1 MHFVRN
7 SEREKMIQTKYKTN
21 NCGELNLNNLN
32 QEITLS
38 GWVACVRD
46 LGGIIFIELR
56 DRTGLFQLVSD
67 PQINPHVHSTF
78 EKLRN
83 EFVVT
88 VKGKVTRRPE
98 ETYNEKYATGQVE
111 MYPDF
116 IEILSEAKV
125 LPFTLEDDNVSEDI
139 RLKYRYLDI
148 RREKTLQNLT
158 LRHKIV
164 TATRNYFNSKD
175 FLEVETPMLINTTP
189 EGARDYL
196 VPSRVHEGKFYALP
210 QSPQIFKQLLMVGG
224 IERYYQIAK
233 CFRDEDLRADR
244 QPEFTQ
250 IDIEMSF
257 AEQEDIINLVEGLL
271 VDAFKEAGIEIKA
284 PFVQMTYKE
293 AMKNYGSD
301 RPDTRFDLKLFNV
314 TDIMQASTFEAFK
327 SVIADGGT
335 VRAIRIPG
343 IANYSRKDMDDVR
356 NLAISFGAKG
366 LAWVTYME
374 DGEVKSPV
382 FKFLTEEQ
390 IAELQK
396 RSGADK
402 GDIVF
407 FVADKPKVVF
417 DVLGRFRLYFG
428 KKLGLIDE
436 SKHNLLWVID
446 FPMFEY
452 SEEDERY
459 VAVHHPFT
467 SPNLEDVDKME
478 TDPANCR
485 SIAYDIIY
493 NGNEL
498 GGGSV
503 RIHSS
508 EVQERVFNALG
519 FSKEEVQKKF
529 GFMLNAFK
537 YGTPPHAGLAIG
549 LDRLIALLAKTE
561 SIRDV
566 IAFPKNSNAKC
577 LMTDAPAEASIQ
589 QLRELHLKSTVTKH

>member
-1 MHFVRN
+1 M
-7 SEREKMIQTKYKTN
+7 ETKFKN
-21 NCGELNLNNLN
+21 HNCGELNLDNLD
-32 QEITLS
+32 QEYRLA
-38 GWVACVRD
+38 GWVSCVRD
-46 LGGIIFIELR
+46 LGGIIFVELR
-56 DRTGLFQLVSD
+56 DRTGYLQLVSD
-67 PQINPHVHSTF
+67 PQINPQVHSTF

-83 EFVVT
+83 EYVVT
-88 VKGKVTRRPE
+88 VKGKITRRPE

-111 MYPDF
+111 MYPES
-116 IEILSEAKV
+116 IEILSESKV
-125 LPFTLEDDNVSEDI
+125 LPFVLEDENVSEDV

-148 RREKTLQNLT
+148 RNQKMLHNLMT
-158 LRHKIV
+158 RHNIV
-164 TATRNYFNSKD
+164 AAARNYMNSQG
-175 FLEVETPMLINTTP
+175 FLEIETPILNKTTP

-196 VPSRVHEGKFYALP
+196 VPSRVQEGKFFALP

-224 IERYYQIAK
+224 IEKYYQVAR

-257 AEQEDIINLVEGLL
+257 VEQKDVISVVEGLI
-271 VDAFKEAGIEIKA
+271 VETFKAAGVEVKP
-284 PFVQMTYKE
+284 PFIQMPWQE
-293 AMKNYGSD
+293 AMDRFGSD
-301 RPDTRFDLKLFNV
+301 KPDTRFGLELFDV
-314 TDIMQASTFEAFK
+314 SDIMEASTFEAFK
-327 SVIADGGT
+327 AVIREGGT

-374 DGEVKSPV
+374 NGEVKSPV

-390 IAELQK
+390 IKELQE
-396 RSGADK
+396 RSGAEK

-407 FVADKPKVVF
+407 FVADKPKVVY

-436 SKHNLLWVID
+436 NKHNLLWVVD
-446 FPMFEY
+446 FPMFEW
-452 SEEDERY
+452 SDEEGRFL
-459 VAVHHPFT
+459 AMHHPFT
-467 SPNLEDVDKME
+467 SPRIEDLDKL
-478 TDPANCR
+478 DADDLGNVK
-485 SIAYDIIY
+485 SIAYDIVY
-493 NGNEL
+493 NGTEL

-508 EVQERVFNALG
+508 EVQKKIFKALRITD
-519 FSKEEVQKKF
+519 EVAQEKF
-529 GFMLNAFK
+529 GFMVNALQ

-549 LDRLIALLAKTE
+549 LDRLVALLCRTD

-566 IAFPKNSNAKC
+566 IAFPKNSGAKC
-577 LMTDAPAEASIQ
+577 LMSDAPGEASLE
-589 QLRELHLKSTVTKH
+589 QLRELHLKSTYVKH

>member
-1 MHFVRN
+1 M
-7 SEREKMIQTKYKTN
+7 QTKYKSN
-21 NCGELNLNNLN
+21 NCGTLNLNNLD

-46 LGGIIFIELR
+46 LGGIIFVELR
-56 DRTGLFQLVSD
+56 DKTGLFQLVSD
-67 PQINPHVHSTF
+67 PQVNPQVHSTF
-78 EKLRN
+78 EKLRS
-83 EFVVT
+83 EFVIT
-88 VKGKVTRRPE
+88 VKGKITRRPE
-98 ETYNEKYATGQVE
+98 ETYNEKYPTGQVE
-111 MYPDF
+111 MYPEF
-116 IEILSEAKV
+116 IEVLSESKT
-125 LPFTLEDDNVSEDI
+125 LPFALEDEAVSEDI

-148 RREKTLQNLT
+148 RNQKMLNNLKV
-158 LRHKIV
+158 RHNIV
-164 TATRNYFNSKD
+164 TAARNFLNSQD
-175 FLEVETPMLINTTP
+175 FLEVETPILIKTTP

-196 VPSRVHEGKFYALP
+196 VPSRVQEGKFFALP

-224 IERYYQIAK
+224 LERYYQIAK

-257 AEQEDIINLVEGLL
+257 VEQKDVIATVEGLL
-271 VDAFKEAGIEIKA
+271 VDSFKAAGVEVKP
-284 PFVQMTYKE
+284 PFIQMPWQE
-293 AMKNYGSD
+293 AMDRFGSD
-301 RPDTRFDLKLFNV
+301 KPDTRFDLELFDV

-327 SVIADGGT
+327 AVIASGGT

-343 IANYSRKDMDDVR
+343 VANYSRKDMDDVR
-356 NLAISFGAKG
+356 SLAISFGAKG

-390 IAELQK
+390 IAELQT
-396 RSGADK
+396 RSGAQK

-407 FVADKPKVVF
+407 FVADKPKVVY
-417 DVLGRFRLYFG
+417 DVLGRFRLHFG

-436 SKHNLLWVID
+436 NKHNLLWIVD

-452 SEEDERY
+452 SEEEGRFM
-459 VAVHHPFT
+459 AMHHPFT
-467 SPNLEDVDKME
+467 SPCIEDVEKLDSGDLGNVK
-478 TDPANCR
+478 
-485 SIAYDIIY
+485 SIAYDIVY
-493 NGNEL
+493 NGTEL

-508 EVQERVFNALG
+508 EIQKKIFKALQLT
-519 FSKEEVQKKF
+519 EEEANEKF
-529 GFMLNAFK
+529 GFMVNALQ

-549 LDRLIALLAKTE
+549 LDRLVALLCRTD

-566 IAFPKNSNAKC
+566 IAFPKNSGAKC
-577 LMTDAPAEASIQ
+577 LMSDAPGEASLQ
-589 QLRELHLKSTVTKH
+589 QMRELHLKSTVTKH

>member
-1 MHFVRN
+1 MMETRFKNR
-7 SEREKMIQTKYKTN
+7 

-32 QEITLS
+32 EEVTLA
-38 GWVACVRD
+38 GWVSCVRD
-46 LGGIIFIELR
+46 LGGIIFVELR
-56 DRTGLFQLVSD
+56 DRSGYMQLVSD
-67 PQINPHVHSTF
+67 PQINPQVHATF

-83 EFVVT
+83 EYVIT
-88 VKGKVTRRPE
+88 IKGKITRRPE
-98 ETYNEKYATGQVE
+98 ETYNEKYPTGQVE
-111 MYPDF
+111 IYPET
-116 IEILSEAKV
+116 IEILSEAKT
-125 LPFTLEDDNVSEDI
+125 LPFMLEDENVSEDV

-148 RREKTLQNLT
+148 RNQKMLHNLIT
-158 LRHKIV
+158 RHNIV
-164 TATRNYFNSKD
+164 AAARNYMNSQG
-175 FLEVETPMLINTTP
+175 FLEIETPILNKTTP

-196 VPSRVHEGKFYALP
+196 VPSRVQEGKFFALP

-224 IERYYQIAK
+224 IEKYYQVAR

-257 AEQEDIINLVEGLL
+257 VEQKDVIKVVEGLI
-271 VDAFKEAGIEIKA
+271 VDTFKAAGVEVKP
-284 PFVQMTYKE
+284 PFIQMSWQE
-293 AMKNYGSD
+293 AMDRFGSD
-301 RPDTRFDLKLFNV
+301 KPDTRFGLELFDV

-356 NLAISFGAKG
+356 SLAISFGAKG

-374 DGEVKSPV
+374 NGEVKSPV

-390 IAELQK
+390 ISELQK
-396 RSGADK
+396 RSKAEK

-407 FVADKPKVVF
+407 FVADKPKVVY
-417 DVLGRFRLYFG
+417 DVLGRFRLHFG

-436 SKHNLLWVID
+436 NKHNLLWVVD

-452 SEEDERY
+452 SEEEGRY
-459 VAVHHPFT
+459 LAMHHPFT
-467 SPNLEDVDKME
+467 SPCLEDLDKL
-478 TDPANCR
+478 DADDLGNVK
-485 SIAYDIIY
+485 SIAYDIVY
-493 NGNEL
+493 NGTEL

-508 EVQERVFNALG
+508 EVQKKIFKALRITD
-519 FSKEEVQKKF
+519 EVAQEKF
-529 GFMLNAFK
+529 GFMVNALQ

-549 LDRLIALLAKTE
+549 LDRLVALLCRTE

-566 IAFPKNSNAKC
+566 IAFPKNSGAKC
-577 LMTDAPAEASIQ
+577 LMSDAPGEASLE
-589 QLRELHLKSTVTKH
+589 QLRELHLKSTYVKH

>member
-1 MHFVRN
+1 M
-7 SEREKMIQTKYKTN
+7 QTKYKSN
-21 NCGELNLNNLN
+21 NCGELNLDNLN

-38 GWVACVRD
+38 GWVSCVRD
-46 LGGIIFIELR
+46 LGGIIFVELR

-67 PQINPHVHSTF
+67 PQVNPQVHKTF
-78 EKLRN
+78 EKLRD

-88 VKGKVTRRPE
+88 VKGKITRRPE
-98 ETYNEKYATGQVE
+98 ETYNEKHATGQVE
-111 MYPDF
+111 MYPEF
-116 IEILSEAKV
+116 IEILSESKV
-125 LPFTLEDDNVSEDI
+125 LPFQLNDDNVSEDI
-139 RLKYRYLDI
+139 KLKYRYLDI
-148 RREKTLQNLT
+148 RNEKMLYNLT
-158 LRHKIV
+158 TRHNIV
-164 TATRNYFNSKD
+164 TAARNFLNSQS
-175 FLEVETPMLINTTP
+175 FLEVETPILCKTTP

-196 VPSRVHEGKFYALP
+196 VPSRVQEGKFFALP

-224 IERYYQIAK
+224 LEKYYQIAK

-257 AEQEDIINLVEGLL
+257 VEQQNVIETIEGLL
-271 VDAFKEAGIEIKA
+271 VDCFKAASVEVKP
-284 PFVQMTYKE
+284 PFIQMPWQE
-293 AMKNYGSD
+293 AMDRFGSD
-301 RPDTRFDLKLFNV
+301 KPDTRFGLELFDV

-327 SVIADGGT
+327 GVIASGGI

-396 RSGADK
+396 RSGAEK

-407 FVADKPKVVF
+407 FVADKPKVVY

-428 KKLGLIDE
+428 KKLELIDE
-436 SKHNLLWVID
+436 SKHNLLWVVD
-446 FPMFEY
+446 FPMFDW
-452 SEEDERY
+452 SEEEQRFMSM
-459 VAVHHPFT
+459 HHPFT
-467 SPNLEDVDKME
+467 SPCIEDVDKL
-478 TDPANCR
+478 DSGDLGNVK
-485 SIAYDIIY
+485 SIAYDIVY
-493 NGNEL
+493 NGTEL

-508 EVQERVFNALG
+508 EIQKKIFQALKL
-519 FSKEEVQKKF
+519 SEEEINEKF
-529 GFMLNAFK
+529 GFMVNALQ

-549 LDRLIALLAKTE
+549 LDRLVALLCRTD

-566 IAFPKNSNAKC
+566 IAFPKNSGAKD
-577 LMTDAPAEASIQ
+577 LMSDAPGEASIQ
-589 QLRELHLKSTVTKH
+589 QMRELHLKSTVTKK

>member
-1 MHFVRN
+1 MMETRFKNR
-7 SEREKMIQTKYKTN
+7 

-32 QEITLS
+32 EEVTLA
-38 GWVACVRD
+38 GWVSCVRD
-46 LGGIIFIELR
+46 LGGIIFVELR
-56 DRTGLFQLVSD
+56 DRSGYMQLVSD
-67 PQINPHVHSTF
+67 PQINPQVHATF

-83 EFVVT
+83 EYVIT
-88 VKGKVTRRPE
+88 IKGKITRRPE
-98 ETYNEKYATGQVE
+98 ETYNEKYPTGQVE
-111 MYPDF
+111 VYPES
-116 IEILSEAKV
+116 IEILSEAKT
-125 LPFTLEDDNVSEDI
+125 LPFMLEDENVSEDV

-148 RREKTLQNLT
+148 RNQKMLHNLIT
-158 LRHKIV
+158 RHNIV
-164 TATRNYFNSKD
+164 AAARNYMNSQG
-175 FLEVETPMLINTTP
+175 FLEIETPILNKTTP

-196 VPSRVHEGKFYALP
+196 VPSRVQEGKFFALP

-224 IERYYQIAK
+224 IEKYYQVAR

-257 AEQEDIINLVEGLL
+257 VEQKDVIKVVEGLI
-271 VDAFKEAGIEIKA
+271 VDTFKAAGVEVKP
-284 PFVQMTYKE
+284 PFIQMSWQE
-293 AMKNYGSD
+293 AMDRFGSD
-301 RPDTRFDLKLFNV
+301 KPDTRFGLELFDV

-356 NLAISFGAKG
+356 SLAISFGAKG

-374 DGEVKSPV
+374 NGEVKSPV

-390 IAELQK
+390 ISELQK
-396 RSGADK
+396 RSKAEK

-407 FVADKPKVVF
+407 FVADKPKVVY
-417 DVLGRFRLYFG
+417 DVLGRFRLHFG

-436 SKHNLLWVID
+436 NKHNLLWVVD

-452 SEEDERY
+452 SEEEGRY
-459 VAVHHPFT
+459 LAMHHPFT
-467 SPNLEDVDKME
+467 SPCLEDLDKL
-478 TDPANCR
+478 DADDLGNVK
-485 SIAYDIIY
+485 SIAYDIVY
-493 NGNEL
+493 NGTEL

-508 EVQERVFNALG
+508 EVQKKIFKALRITD
-519 FSKEEVQKKF
+519 EVAQEKF
-529 GFMLNAFK
+529 GFMVNALQ

-549 LDRLIALLAKTE
+549 LDRLVALLCRTE

-566 IAFPKNSNAKC
+566 IAFPKNSGAKC
-577 LMTDAPAEASIQ
+577 LMSDAPGEASLE
-589 QLRELHLKSTVTKH
+589 QLRELHLKSTYVKH

>member
-1 MHFVRN
+1 
-7 SEREKMIQTKYKTN
+7 MIKTKYKSN
-21 NCGELNLNNLN
+21 NCGELNLDNLG
-32 QEITLS
+32 QEVTLS

-46 LGGIIFIELR
+46 LGGIIFVELR

-67 PQINPHVHSTF
+67 PQVNPQVHSTF
-78 EKLRN
+78 EKLRS
-83 EFVVT
+83 EFVIT
-88 VKGKVTRRPE
+88 VKGKITKRPE
-98 ETYNEKYATGQVE
+98 ETYNEKYPTGQVE
-111 MYPDF
+111 MYPES

-125 LPFTLEDDNVSEDI
+125 LPFALEDENVSEDI

-148 RREKTLQNLT
+148 RNQKMLHNLT
-158 LRHKIV
+158 TRHNIV
-164 TATRNYFNSKD
+164 TAARNYLNSQN
-175 FLEVETPMLINTTP
+175 FLEVETPILIKTTP

-196 VPSRVHEGKFYALP
+196 VPSRVQEGKFFALP

-224 IERYYQIAK
+224 LEKYYQIAK

-250 IDIEMSF
+250 IDLEMSF
-257 AEQEDIINLVEGLL
+257 VEQQDVIETVEGILVES
-271 VDAFKEAGIEIKA
+271 FKAAGVEIKP
-284 PFVQMTYKE
+284 PFIQMPYKE
-293 AMKNYGSD
+293 AMDRFGSD
-301 RPDTRFDLKLFNV
+301 KPDTRFGLELFDV
-314 TDIMQASTFEAFK
+314 TDIMEASTFEAFK
-327 SVIADGGT
+327 GVIAAGGT

-396 RSGADK
+396 RSGAEK

-407 FVADKPKVVF
+407 FVADKPKIVY

-428 KKLGLIDE
+428 KKLELIDE
-436 SKHNLLWVID
+436 SKHNLLWVVD
-446 FPMFEY
+446 FPMFEF
-452 SEEDERY
+452 SEEEGRFM
-459 VAVHHPFT
+459 AMHHPFT
-467 SPNLEDVDKME
+467 SPCIEDVEKLDSGDLGNVK
-478 TDPANCR
+478 
-485 SIAYDIIY
+485 SIAYDIVY
-493 NGNEL
+493 NGTEL

-508 EVQERVFNALG
+508 EVQKKIFKALG
-519 FSKEEVQKKF
+519 LTDEEAAEKF
-529 GFMLNAFK
+529 GFMVNALQ

-549 LDRLIALLAKTE
+549 LDRLVALLCRTD

-566 IAFPKNSNAKC
+566 IAFPKNSGAKD
-577 LMTDAPAEASIQ
+577 LMSDAPGEASLQ
-589 QLRELHLKSTVTKH
+589 QMRELHLKSTVTKH